1 MHYFDLLCITCFV
14 QRRFSKPYCKLR
26 KFHQIQ
32 LDISG
37 LDGLVES
44 FEEKLCFPNSG
55 KDEKPGPA
63 VVAYAMPLFFVKK
76 RIGSLG
82 GLRFEMDSIHH
93 IWILQVRSMDAK
105 WPSL

>member
-1 MHYFDLLCITCFV
+1 MHCFDLLCITCFV
-14 QRRFSKPYCKLR
+14 KRAYSKPYCKLR

-32 LDISG
+32 LDTSG

-63 VVAYAMPLFFVKK
+63 VVAYAMPLFFGDQKK
-76 RIGSLG
+76 KG
-82 GLRFEMDSIHH
+82 
-93 IWILQVRSMDAK
+93 
-105 WPSL
+105 